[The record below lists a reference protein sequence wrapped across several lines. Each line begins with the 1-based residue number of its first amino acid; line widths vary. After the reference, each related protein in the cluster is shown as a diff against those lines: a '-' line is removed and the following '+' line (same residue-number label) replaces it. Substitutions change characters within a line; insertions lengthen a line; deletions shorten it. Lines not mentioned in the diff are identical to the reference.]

1 MKFQIFP
8 VFPGGIKHC
17 RRFPVFPGFHGSCR
31 RSETVDVPITPQL
44 KYLTLYLV
52 KLPLPVLLEYSIRYS
67 IKYSAV
73 AAVYFR

>member
-8 VFPGGIKHC
+8 VFPG
-17 RRFPVFPGFHGSCR
+17 FQGSCR
-31 RSETVDVPITPQL
+31 QSETVDVPITPQL

-73 AAVYFR
+73 AAMYFGDRAVTYCRVR